1 MSRERN
7 HRVPRAPGGEI
18 EGTRPDVLAAGLGE
32 DRHGSA
38 ELAAAGRT
46 LGGVQS
52 PGCCQTTTAV
62 PSGVN
67 ATRGFVVPGSPDVM
81 SSSSVNKPPAG
92 RTKALSVPSRMETTI
107 AFRSESTATSASWAL
122 EQKVGGL

>member
-1 MSRERN
+1 VKIGTGAPN
-7 HRVPRAPGGEI
+7 WPPPGG
-18 EGTRPDVLAAGLGE
+18 RSAAY
-32 DRHGSA
+32 SP
-38 ELAAAGRT
+38 
-46 LGGVQS
+46 

-81 SSSSVNKPPAG
+81 SSSSVNEPPAG